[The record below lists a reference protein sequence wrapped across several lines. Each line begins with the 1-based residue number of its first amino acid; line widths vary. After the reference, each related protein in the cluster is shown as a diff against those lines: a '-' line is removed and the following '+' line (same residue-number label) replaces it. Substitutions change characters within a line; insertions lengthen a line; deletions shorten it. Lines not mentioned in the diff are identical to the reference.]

1 MHFNKVFNCYWTNN
15 QLSFCW
21 LILKNEIPSSLT
33 VRTNQIEFIF
43 SDWRN
48 VFVSVILII
57 LCLWNIAPRIANWI
71 VQFEL
76 IIDGQIASYVLRL
89 GLIYWQFKKCVC
101 FTVTYVT
108 SHNAF
113 GWYVRIF
120 EEVIMHLRLVRNFTL
135 VSNSC
140 LCL

>member
-1 MHFNKVFNCYWTNN
+1 M
-15 QLSFCW
+15 
-21 LILKNEIPSSLT
+21 
-33 VRTNQIEFIF
+33 RTNQIEFIF

-48 VFVSVILII
+48 LFVSVILII

-89 GLIYWQFKKCVC
+89 GLIYWQFKKCAC

-108 SHNAF
+108 SHNLV
-113 GWYVRIF
+113 GW
-120 EEVIMHLRLVRNFTL
+120 
-135 VSNSC
+135 
-140 LCL
+140 